1 MCVCR
6 RIGEEADKVPCSAP
20 GQAEPAHAGGDA
32 VMLCPISDPSES
44 EKDPCPVCA
53 VGGGTEVN
61 VWRGP
66 GVGSVMDPLFKA
78 LGHVSWNFPSSL
90 DKMLLVLEI
99 V

>member
-1 MCVCR
+1 MCVPQDR
-6 RIGEEADKVPCSAP
+6 RRSRQGAMLST
-20 GQAEPAHAGGDA
+20 GSAEPAHAGGDA

-78 LGHVSWNFPSSL
+78 LGHVS
-90 DKMLLVLEI
+90 
-99 V
+99 